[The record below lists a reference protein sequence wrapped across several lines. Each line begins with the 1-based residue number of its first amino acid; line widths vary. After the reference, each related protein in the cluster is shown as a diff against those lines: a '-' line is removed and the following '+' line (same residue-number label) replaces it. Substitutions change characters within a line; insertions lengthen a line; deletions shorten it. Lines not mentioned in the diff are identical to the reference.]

1 MGELSEIKSLAESNI
16 GSEYP
21 LNLLDA
27 VDSDNVWQYPGPA
40 DINGT
45 VEYLLHTFLSQREND
60 ILHQRFKLCKTYAE
74 IGEIYQITGERVRKI
89 EEKALNRLRSPG
101 CMKYLQNGISKA
113 TQIDI
118 NNAAEQAVSAELST
132 AVAYLRELLINKTR
146 FLDERPVI
154 VTAKTEIEDLNLSV
168 RCYNSV
174 KRAGINKVG
183 DLEKIT
189 FRELRLIRNLGKH
202 SLDELIGKLAEQGV
216 AFQEETDPDEKIVLQ
231 RAPII
236 G

>member
-27 VDSDNVWQYPGPA
+27 VDSDNVWQYPVPA

-89 EEKALNRLRSPG
+89 KEKALNRLRNPG
-101 CMKYLQNGISKA
+101 CMKYLQNGIFKA

-132 AVAYLRELLINKTR
+132 AVAYLRELLINKTN

-183 DLEKIT
+183 DLEKMT

-202 SLDELIGKLAEQGV
+202 SLDELIEKLAEQGV
-216 AFQEETDPDEKIVLQ
+216 SFQEETDPDEKIVLQ

>member
-27 VDSDNVWQYPGPA
+27 VDSDNVWQYPVPA

-101 CMKYLQNGISKA
+101 CMKYLQNGIYKA

-132 AVAYLRELLINKTR
+132 AVAYLRELLINKTN

-202 SLDELIGKLAEQGV
+202 SLDELIEKLAEQGV
-216 AFQEETDPDEKIVLQ
+216 SFQEETDPDEKIVLQ

>member
-1 MGELSEIKSLAESNI
+1 MEELSEIKSLAESNI

-27 VDSDNVWQYPGPA
+27 VDSDNVWQYPVPA

-101 CMKYLQNGISKA
+101 CMKYLQNGIYKA

-132 AVAYLRELLINKTR
+132 AVAYLRELLINKTN

-183 DLEKIT
+183 DLEKFT
-189 FRELRLIRNLGKH
+189 FRELRRIRNLGKH
-202 SLDELIGKLAEQGV
+202 SLDELIEKLAEQGV
-216 AFQEETDPDEKIVLQ
+216 SFQEETDPDEKIVLQ

>member
-27 VDSDNVWQYPGPA
+27 VDSDNVWQYPVPA

-89 EEKALNRLRSPG
+89 EEKALNRLRNPG
-101 CMKYLQNGISKA
+101 CMKYLQNGIFKA

-132 AVAYLRELLINKTR
+132 AVAYLRELLINKTN
-146 FLDERPVI
+146 FLDDRPVI

-183 DLEKIT
+183 DLEKMT

-216 AFQEETDPDEKIVLQ
+216 SFQSRLLY
-231 RAPII
+231 RSSMY
-236 G
+236 

>member
-27 VDSDNVWQYPGPA
+27 VDSDNVWQYPVPA

-60 ILHQRFKLCKTYAE
+60 ILHQRFKLCKTYVE

-89 EEKALNRLRSPG
+89 EEKALNRLRNPG
-101 CMKYLQNGISKA
+101 CMKYLQNGIFKA

-132 AVAYLRELLINKTR
+132 AVAYLRELLINKTN

-183 DLEKIT
+183 DLEKMT

>member
-1 MGELSEIKSLAESNI
+1 MEELSEIKSLAESNI

-27 VDSDNVWQYPGPA
+27 VDSDNVWQYPVPA

-101 CMKYLQNGISKA
+101 CMKYLQNGIYKA

-132 AVAYLRELLINKTR
+132 AVAYLRELLINKTN

-189 FRELRLIRNLGKH
+189 FRELRHIRNLGKH
-202 SLDELIGKLAEQGV
+202 SLDELIEKLAEQGV
-216 AFQEETDPDEKIVLQ
+216 SFQEETDPDEKIVLQ

>member
-27 VDSDNVWQYPGPA
+27 VDSDNVWQYPVPA

-89 EEKALNRLRSPG
+89 EEKALNRLRNPG
-101 CMKYLQNGISKA
+101 CMKYLQNGIFKA

-132 AVAYLRELLINKTR
+132 AVAYLRELLINKTN

-183 DLEKIT
+183 DLEKMT

-216 AFQEETDPDEKIVLQ
+216 SFQEETDPDEKIVLQ

>member
-1 MGELSEIKSLAESNI
+1 MEELSEIKSLAESNI

-27 VDSDNVWQYPGPA
+27 VDSDNVWQYPVPA

-45 VEYLLHTFLSQREND
+45 VEYLLHTFLSQRENN

-101 CMKYLQNGISKA
+101 CMKYLQNGIYKA

-118 NNAAEQAVSAELST
+118 NNAAEQAVSAEIST
-132 AVAYLRELLINKTR
+132 AVAYLRELLINKTN

>member
-1 MGELSEIKSLAESNI
+1 MEELSEIKSLAESNI

-27 VDSDNVWQYPGPA
+27 VDSDNVWQYPVPA

-101 CMKYLQNGISKA
+101 CMKYLQNGIYKA

-132 AVAYLRELLINKTR
+132 AVAYLRELLINKTN

-183 DLEKIT
+183 DLEKMT

-216 AFQEETDPDEKIVLQ
+216 SFQEETDPDEKIVLQ